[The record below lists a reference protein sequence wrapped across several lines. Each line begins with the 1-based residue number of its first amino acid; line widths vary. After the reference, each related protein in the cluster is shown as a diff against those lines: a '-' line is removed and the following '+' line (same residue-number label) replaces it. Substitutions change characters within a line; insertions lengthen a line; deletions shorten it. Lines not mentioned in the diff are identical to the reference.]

1 MKTKKVFRNPATKKK
16 SYSKGFSVKS
26 PTNYKVKKGISRIK
40 TTDYFDADWY
50 AISETVK
57 KAFNYKC
64 AYCSSRNIEVHHIIP
79 LSRGGTNSRKNLI
92 CLCDKHHDARHKHL
106 PKQRKKRKLK

>member
-1 MKTKKVFRNPATKKK
+1 MKTKNVFRNPTTKKK
-16 SYSKGFSVKS
+16 SKSLTVKYQPS
-26 PTNYKVKKGISRIK
+26 RYTVKKGISRIK
-40 TTDYFDADWY
+40 TTDYFDADWFSL
-50 AISETVK
+50 SESVK
-57 KAFNYKC
+57 KHFNYKC

-92 CLCDKHHDARHKHL
+92 CLCDKHHDSRHKHL